1 MSGVPIG
8 ARGLVDPEG
17 IPGNDLDLATVS
29 AAAGT
34 ISTGGD
40 SMETVADDIPVQWQG
55 LAAVYEAPESQQVL
69 RVMDPV
75 ATDVQTIGTAVRKV
89 AKALDTYASEA
100 AAPKKALDELRVE
113 AAAFVARV
121 QGGVPKAESP
131 YSVHDEPQVDGSWN
145 AYGATRPDRPSGPTM
160 VPWYEDP
167 VTSSEN
173 EQLIRRINEQVVL
186 LETAQADCADA
197 IKKAAGISLKDAFVP
212 PTEDDLNAHG
222 VDLAWTRVGTAEGK
236 TCGEQFSQGATD
248 EFISSVEGMTHMLG
262 FDNQGDW
269 SWGNL
274 GSTWTGIS
282 MLGLAMTPYGW
293 LDAWGDPKGQSAKT
307 INGLKQGMAAWAGDA
322 ADHPAAAAGAGLVGL
337 GLGLGGP
344 EMLGTKASRAAEFAE
359 GATKLGGG
367 TVAGDVARWLE
378 RGARQD
384 HIDDLAAKFDQTFAE
399 YMTTRKVADPGK
411 PFEDPAFRDMWDGA
425 VEDYRQSHPGFRFLE
440 DGGIEALEGTGKYDP
455 HTKTRHLGL
464 LEGDPLFDADVRS
477 RKNGTVP
484 NSKFFGPIENVD
496 QLIARNLDHNSADI
510 EQWVDEARSTG
521 AIGTTEDFDLPL
533 RDAVG
538 RGWVPDKVGGGE
550 MTERHVVHVVL
561 KYTPDA
567 PSGYVV
573 YTAYPTK

>member
-1 MSGVPIG
+1 VSGVPIG
-8 ARGLVDPEG
+8 ARGLVDPAG
-17 IPGNDLDLATVS
+17 IPGDDLDLATVS

-40 SMETVADDIPVQWQG
+40 AMKTVADDIPVQWQG

-89 AKALDTYASEA
+89 AKALDTYASAA

-145 AYGATRPDRPSGPTM
+145 AYGATKPDRPSGPTM

-197 IKKAAGISLKDAFVP
+197 IKKAAGVSLKGAFVP

-236 TCGEQFSQGATD
+236 TCGEQFSQGATN
-248 EFISSVEGMTHMLG
+248 EFVSSVEGMTHMLG

-274 GSTWTGIS
+274 GSTWSGIS

-307 INGLKQGMAAWAGDA
+307 INGLEQGMAAWAGEA
-322 ADHPAAAAGAGLVGL
+322 AEHPAAAAGAGVVGL

-367 TVAGDVARWLE
+367 AVAGDVARWLE

-399 YMTTRKVADPGK
+399 YMTTHEVADPGK

-425 VEDYRQSHPGFRFLE
+425 AEDYRQTHPGFRFLE
-440 DGGIEALEGTGKYDP
+440 DGGLDGAEADGGHTKDVHLREGASGPALDQELHGRFEGENPHSVFTVSHVEVEQAMARTLDEGHSKIDDWLELKRNGMKKRSMTEVELPMGKVLGRGYDPDIGYFDGETMHVVVKYDP
-455 HTKTRHLGL
+455 DR
-464 LEGDPLFDADVRS
+464 PA
-477 RKNGTVP
+477 
-484 NSKFFGPIENVD
+484 
-496 QLIARNLDHNSADI
+496 
-510 EQWVDEARSTG
+510 
-521 AIGTTEDFDLPL
+521 
-533 RDAVG
+533 
-538 RGWVPDKVGGGE
+538 
-550 MTERHVVHVVL
+550 
-561 KYTPDA
+561 
-567 PSGYVV
+567 GYFV
-573 YTAYPTK
+573 YTAYPVP

>member
-17 IPGNDLDLATVS
+17 IPGDDLDLATVS

-40 SMETVADDIPVQWQG
+40 SMKTVADDIPVQWQG

-89 AKALDTYASEA
+89 AKALDTYASAA

-145 AYGATRPDRPSGPTM
+145 AYGATKPDRPSGPTM

-197 IKKAAGISLKDAFVP
+197 IKKAAGVSLKDAFVAP
-212 PTEDDLNAHG
+212 SEDDLNAHG
-222 VDLAWTRVGTAEGK
+222 VDLAWSRVGTAEGK
-236 TCGEQFSQGATD
+236 TCGEQFSQGATN
-248 EFISSVEGMTHMLG
+248 EFVSSVEGMTHMLG

-274 GSTWTGIS
+274 GSTWSGIS

-322 ADHPAAAAGAGLVGL
+322 AEHPAAAAGAGVVGL

-399 YMTTRKVADPGK
+399 YMTTREVADPGK

-425 VEDYRQSHPGFRFLE
+425 VEDYRQTHPGFRFLE
-440 DGGIEALEGTGKYDP
+440 DGGFKHAEDSGGHAID
-455 HTKTRHLGL
+455 RHLR
-464 LEGDPLFDADVRS
+464 EGAHGAALDKELYDRFDGQGPHSLFTVSLREMDAAAANTLDVR
-477 RKNGTVP
+477 
-484 NSKFFGPIENVD
+484 GPAIKKWLDDAAVD
-496 QLIARNLDHNSADI
+496 PKVGHTRGF
-510 EQWVDEARSTG
+510 EAPSG
-521 AIGTTEDFDLPL
+521 E
-533 RDAVG
+533 VG
-538 RGWVPDKVGGGE
+538 RGFDPKLEEPYYAARSV
-550 MTERHVVHVVL
+550 RVVL
-561 KYTPDA
+561 RIDPTSA
-567 PSGYVV
+567 SGYRII
-573 YTAYPTK
+573 TAYPRP